1 MGLPVSISDPG
12 ADPCGGQTAVMGPQA
27 VDTGV
32 KGKWAGGSTFPET
45 WEKQL
50 GEGSMEHKAHDT
62 PDLQGDTCRIHIHSY
77 EG

>member
-32 KGKWAGGSTFPET
+32 KGK
-45 WEKQL
+45 
-50 GEGSMEHKAHDT
+50 
-62 PDLQGDTCRIHIHSY
+62 
-77 EG
+77 